1 MVEKDLDKVMEMLGK
16 SAYEAHVG
24 ISQEK
29 EEEYFKKDANQW
41 QELPVSTKNHWRKIA
56 NAVLVMINNL
66 DCGDFV

>member
-1 MVEKDLDKVMEMLGK
+1 MEEKDLDKVIEILGK
-16 SAYEAHVG
+16 AAYETHLD

-29 EEEYFKKDANQW
+29 GEEYFKIDVTQW
-41 QELPVSTKNHWRKIA
+41 QELPASTKKHWQKIA

>member
-1 MVEKDLDKVMEMLGK
+1 MEEKDLDKVMEILGK
-16 SAYEAHVG
+16 AAYEAHVG

-29 EEEYFKKDANQW
+29 EEEYFKKDVIQW
-41 QELPVSTKNHWRKIA
+41 QELPTSSKNHWRKIA